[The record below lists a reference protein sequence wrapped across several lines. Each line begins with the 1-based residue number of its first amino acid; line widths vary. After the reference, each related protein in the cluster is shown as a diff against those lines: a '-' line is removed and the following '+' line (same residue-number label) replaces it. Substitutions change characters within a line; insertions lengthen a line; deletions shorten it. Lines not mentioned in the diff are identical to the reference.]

1 MHHLP
6 DLFQGFEPAVDIR
19 LRVVE
24 VEARAA
30 CGILPEILHQGLGAV
45 MAAAHGDAFRIQ
57 NRRNVVGVNVLN
69 VKGDDSQFVV
79 PRRIAAV
86 KLDIGQLARTRQGVG
101 DEFFF
106 PGVDTIEA
114 NLLLIIDGRGKSR
127 RAADVLRTGLKLCG
141 KLGKRRFLLGYVV
154 VGLTVGADVVA
165 SWTFI
170 AEEAPSK
177 DRAKHC
183 GSAQIAWMLGP
194 VVVFAASI
202 PMNEMF
208 GLLGNRLI
216 FAHLIVV
223 AAWIWYQRLK
233 MPESAEWTAAKE
245 REQELAAQGITER
258 KATYADIL
266 RGTSLRTVVMCC
278 GVYAMWNLAA
288 STNGFFMPYVYEHV
302 GNLSNSMGLFLTSLN
317 FAVCILT
324 TIIFMYTADRFN
336 RRKIFAIFSGLGV
349 ISWLV
354 WVLPPDMLQ
363 TWMLFFF
370 TIVWGFSMQQQ
381 FYQLWS
387 SELFPVRYR
396 ATAQGLTFFI
406 TRFAA
411 AVWGFAVPIIMELL
425 GFQTAAVLMVGFC
438 VISWIAGTF
447 FGADDRG
454 KTLDE
459 ITAERYGD
467 EVDENGWLVDP
478 ATRAGAK

>member
-1 MHHLP
+1 MLGVKQDMHMSAWKKTLIAGLISYI
-6 DLFQGFEPAVDIR
+6 DAGSIVAGASGLSMWADYLGMSSVQMG
-19 LRVVE
+19 LL
-24 VEARAA
+24 AA
-30 CGILPEILHQGLGAV
+30 LSSNTGGAALGALI
-45 MAAAHGDAFRIQ
+45 GGRICDKYG
-57 NRRNVVGVNVLN
+57 R
-69 VKGDDSQFVV
+69 KFVYNW
-79 PRRIAAV
+79 A
-86 KLDIGQLARTRQGVG
+86 
-101 DEFFF
+101 
-106 PGVDTIEA
+106 
-114 NLLLIIDGRGKSR
+114 LLIYMIGV
-127 RAADVLRTGLKLCG
+127 AIICFATNYPM
-141 KLGKRRFLLGYVV
+141 FLLGYVI

-216 FAHLIVV
+216 FAHLIIV

-233 MPESAEWTAAKE
+233 MPESTEWKAAKE
-245 REQELAAQGITER
+245 QAEKLAAEGIVQK
-258 KATYADIL
+258 KATYADML
-266 RGTSLRTVVMCC
+266 RGTSLRTVIMCC
-278 GVYAMWNLAA
+278 AVYTMWNLAA

-302 GNLSNSMGLFLTSLN
+302 GNLSNAMGLFLTCLN

-324 TIIFMYTADRFN
+324 TVIFMYTADRFN
-336 RRKIFAIFSGLGV
+336 RRKIFSIFSGLGV

-354 WVLPPDMLQ
+354 WVLPPEMLQ

-381 FYQLWS
+381 FYQIWS

-396 ATAQGLTFFI
+396 ATAQGFTFFV

-411 AVWGFAVPIIMELL
+411 AIWGFAVPIIMELL
-425 GFQTAAVLMVGFC
+425 GFQTAAILMVGFC
-438 VISWIAGTF
+438 VVSWAAGTF

-459 ITAERYGD
+459 ITADRYGD

-478 ATRAGAK
+478 AARHAAAADAQPAGHTN